1 MSDENPTLVVG
12 VPGETFPGERRVA
25 LVPATVRLLTKAG
38 LAVSVEVGAGLQAG
52 FPDAEYTEAGATL
65 VEDRSALFA
74 ASDVIVKVRDF
85 GGNLQGFRDD
95 LDLLRDGQIVVAMC
109 DPLSEP
115 QAIQEA
121 AVKNVTI
128 FSLEMVP
135 RITRAQSM
143 DVLSSMATI
152 AGYKAVLLAADTLP
166 RMFPMLMTAAGTV
179 KPARVFIIGV
189 GVAGLQAIATAKRLG
204 AVVQAYDLRPAVREQ
219 VESLGGRFV
228 ELELDADDSE
238 SSGGYARQM
247 DDAFYQK
254 QRELMTRVVAEN
266 DVVITTAAIPGKA
279 APILV
284 TAEMV
289 AGMSAG
295 SVIVDLAA
303 ERGGNCE
310 LTQPGE
316 TVVEQGV
323 TILGPLNLAT
333 EIPYHGSE
341 MYARN
346 IVSFLKNL
354 IEDGKFRSADD
365 DEIIRET
372 CVAQGGE
379 VVHPRLRDLLELPPL
394 ESPAPEPEPEL
405 AEVPASPEST
415 EPTGETNA

>member
-1 MSDENPTLVVG
+1 
-12 VPGETFPGERRVA
+12 
-25 LVPATVRLLTKAG
+25 
-38 LAVSVEVGAGLQAG
+38 
-52 FPDAEYTEAGATL
+52 
-65 VEDRSALFA
+65 
-74 ASDVIVKVRDF
+74 
-85 GGNLQGFRDD
+85 
-95 LDLLRDGQIVVAMC
+95 
-109 DPLSEP
+109 
-115 QAIQEA
+115 
-121 AVKNVTI
+121 
-128 FSLEMVP
+128 
-135 RITRAQSM
+135 
-143 DVLSSMATI
+143 
-152 AGYKAVLLAADTLP
+152 
-166 RMFPMLMTAAGTV
+166 
-179 KPARVFIIGV
+179 
-189 GVAGLQAIATAKRLG
+189 
-204 AVVQAYDLRPAVREQ
+204 
-219 VESLGGRFV
+219 
-228 ELELDADDSE
+228 
-238 SSGGYARQM
+238 M